1 MDILKSSFN
10 KLVNINLDKK
20 SKIEKISNNR
30 LIMSIDNIEL
40 KLEYYQILCIKD
52 DLILWSYNNPYIDQ
66 RTRMVSK
73 KIELLIGNYNKN
85 KIENILKNI
94 NVINIKLEGEEINIL
109 GFISEIKNGYKFYY
123 LISEILI
130 L

>member
-73 KIELLIGNYNKN
+73 KIELLIGNYNEK

-94 NVINIKLEGEEINIL
+94 NVMNIKLEGEEINIL

>member
-1 MDILKSSFN
+1 
-10 KLVNINLDKK
+10 
-20 SKIEKISNNR
+20 
-30 LIMSIDNIEL
+30 
-40 KLEYYQILCIKD
+40 
-52 DLILWSYNNPYIDQ
+52 
-66 RTRMVSK
+66 MVSK

-94 NVINIKLEGEEINIL
+94 NVMNIKLEGEEINIL